1 MPQEKEQQNK
11 RKKIEY
17 NYFIDDCGLYYK
29 STIAGELYQEF
40 DINGV
45 CEISE
50 SIGIDILYLCYID
63 EDDQD

>member
-1 MPQEKEQQNK
+1 MKQEKEQQ
-11 RKKIEY
+11 RKKIDY

-29 STIAGELYQEF
+29 STIAGEIYQEF